1 MRAIAE
7 LHTGLLLQGRYR
19 LHSELG
25 TGSSSRVYLAADVR
39 LHRPVAVKI
48 LHPALSDDETFVRRF
63 RLEARA
69 AASLNHPNIVHVYD
83 WGSDNEGFYVV
94 LEYLAGGSL
103 RDLLANRHTLSV
115 AQAASIGMAIA
126 QALAFAHER
135 GIVHRDIKPA
145 NLLFD
150 ESGTPHLADFGL
162 AKALSEASWTEPNG
176 LVLGTVRYASP
187 EQALGQHLDDRSDVY
202 SLGLVLYE
210 AVTGRAPF
218 AGDSLHALLLARVR
232 NPLPRSPELGALA
245 SVVDAATRPERAERL
260 SAAELATRLE
270 RVVHGLGAPDP
281 IPLVIGP
288 SVTDPPD
295 AGRAAP
301 ADHSSDESTA
311 FDDVTILDASR
322 RSDAAGSADSTAIK
336 PGADGQSERGARRQ
350 TRRRRVARAASAAVA
365 LVLIA
370 AVATISIARYVVFTH
385 VIPNV
390 VHQQLSSA
398 RGEVSAHG
406 LRLRVASRVFSSQ
419 VPEGMI
425 TKESP
430 RPGIRERG
438 GVTVDVVV
446 SRGPAMVSVPTL
458 VGLSKTDAVNR
469 LTKDH
474 LVAVVSSSYN
484 ETVPVGDV
492 VRASPSTGVARLGS
506 KVGLSVSLG
515 PHPRTIPQFAS
526 TTYLVASTQLKRLK
540 LTPIEH
546 FAYSNAVPSGDVVS
560 TDPAEGA
567 TGVKVGSEVSVLVSR
582 GPRLIAV
589 PSVANLP
596 IPTAIQLL
604 RQHGLVVNEQIGPP
618 FSTRATTTNPGPG
631 TEVRIGTAVTLYVA

>member
-48 LHPALSDDETFVRRF
+48 LHPALSEDETFVRRF

-83 WGSDNEGFYVV
+83 WGSDDEGFYVV

-103 RDLLANRHTLSV
+103 RDLLASRRTLAV

-210 AVTGRAPF
+210 AVTGCTPF
-218 AGDSLHALLLARVR
+218 AGDSLHALLIARVGSE
-232 NPLPRSPELGALA
+232 LPRSPELGALA

-270 RVVHGLGAPDP
+270 RVVHGLGTPDP

-295 AGRAAP
+295 DERAAAP
-301 ADHSSDESTA
+301 EDLSEESTA
-311 FDDVTILDASR
+311 LDELTILDTGR
-322 RSDAAGSADSTAIK
+322 RSDAGDARRFDGHQTWGGWPGRASRASSTAA
-336 PGADGQSERGARRQ
+336 PAATRAPRVDRRRTHPARGGRHYRDRALRGLHSRRPERRARSTCFCTKRSVRSRATTARRV
-350 TRRRRVARAASAAVA
+350 TGFLVARAAGHDHEGVAAPGNPR
-365 LVLIA
+365 
-370 AVATISIARYVVFTH
+370 ARRGH
-385 VIPNV
+385 RRRRGQPR
-390 VHQQLSSA
+390 SSD
-398 RGEVSAHG
+398 G
-406 LRLRVASRVFSSQ
+406 LGS
-419 VPEGMI
+419 
-425 TKESP
+425 KSP
-430 RPGIRERG
+430 R
-438 GVTVDVVV
+438 
-446 SRGPAMVSVPTL
+446 
-458 VGLSKTDAVNR
+458 R
-469 LTKDH
+469 LEK
-474 LVAVVSSSYN
+474 
-484 ETVPVGDV
+484 P
-492 VRASPSTGVARLGS
+492 RPSTG
-506 KVGLSVSLG
+506 
-515 PHPRTIPQFAS
+515 
-526 TTYLVASTQLKRLK
+526 
-540 LTPIEH
+540 
-546 FAYSNAVPSGDVVS
+546 
-560 TDPAEGA
+560 
-567 TGVKVGSEVSVLVSR
+567 
-582 GPRLIAV
+582 
-589 PSVANLP
+589 
-596 IPTAIQLL
+596 
-604 RQHGLVVNEQIGPP
+604 
-618 FSTRATTTNPGPG
+618 
-631 TEVRIGTAVTLYVA
+631 